1 MSDLKYKN
9 RIDKVKEIIVATGV
23 VDQMETSNLAFYAT
37 MKHKNAKRLGG
48 GLVTENFSE
57 LIHVVENLMIF
68 ENLCEYAKKDIK
80 NIIDG
85 FDFNDDLSLN
95 MFYAFKDTM
104 KNSQASSN
112 TDNSENTCSKLFE
125 MFEKFSEEEEKNGKE

>member
-1 MSDLKYKN
+1 MNNSKYKN
-9 RIDKVKEIIVATGV
+9 RIDKVKEIVVATGV
-23 VDQMETSNLAFYAT
+23 VEQMETSNLAFYAT

-57 LIHVVENLMIF
+57 LIHAVENLMIF
-68 ENLCEYAKKDIK
+68 ESLCEYAKKDIK

-85 FDFNDDLSLN
+85 FDFTDDLSLN

-104 KNSQASSN
+104 NDSN
-112 TDNSENTCSKLFE
+112 NSESACSKLFE
-125 MFEKFSEEEEKNGKE
+125 MFEKFNEEEE